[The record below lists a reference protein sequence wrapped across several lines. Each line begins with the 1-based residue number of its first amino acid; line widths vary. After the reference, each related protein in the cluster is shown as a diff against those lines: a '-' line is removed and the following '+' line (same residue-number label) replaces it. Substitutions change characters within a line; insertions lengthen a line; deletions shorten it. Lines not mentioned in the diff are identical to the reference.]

1 MILLLNAS
9 YEPLSVV
16 SQKRALSLLL
26 KGRVDAA
33 SEDAFEV
40 QGVSTSLRI
49 PKVIRLRRYVNVPRR
64 GARWSRKAV
73 LQRDQ
78 YTCGYCG
85 ITLGQKQ
92 RGRTLTHQSF
102 TVDHILPISR
112 GGKNTW
118 SNTICACSPCNQ
130 KKGSRLPHELN
141 LKLRWE
147 PKTPRTTYL
156 IASSNIPA
164 SWKVYLER

>member
-16 SQKRALSLLL
+16 SQRRALSLLL

-33 SEDAFEV
+33 SEDAVELK
-40 QGVSTSLRI
+40 GVSSSLRI

-85 ITLGQKQ
+85 IKIGDKQ
-92 RGRTLTHQSF
+92 RGRTLNHQSF

-112 GGKNTW
+112 GGNNSW
-118 SNTICACSPCNQ
+118 SNTICACPPVIR
-130 KKGSRLPHELN
+130 KRA
-141 LKLRWE
+141 
-147 PKTPRTTYL
+147 TIYRTNS
-156 IASSNIPA
+156 I
-164 SWKVYLER
+164 

>member
-9 YEPLSVV
+9 YEPLSIV
-16 SQKRALSLLL
+16 SKKRAVSLML
-26 KGRVDAA
+26 KGRVDPACD
-33 SEDAFEV
+33 DAIELK
-40 QGVSTSLRI
+40 GISNSLRI
-49 PKVIRLRRYVNVPRR
+49 PSVIRLRRYVNVPRR

-85 ITLGQKQ
+85 VKLGDKV
-92 RGRTLTHQSF
+92 RGRLVNHQHF

-112 GGKNTW
+112 GGKNSW
-118 SNTICACSPCNQ
+118 SNTVCACAPCNQ

-141 LKLRWE
+141 MKLRWE

-156 IASSNIPA
+156 IASGNMPA
-164 SWKVYLER
+164 SWKIYL